1 MKKISFLL
9 ILNSFILLTTTYAKD
24 INSVVIVK
32 PEIKYEENIKYEKT
46 EEFIQKEEKAY
57 KEKYDFGLDLNINKE
72 ERTIDYWKVDVKTN
86 F

>member
-9 ILNSFILLTTTYAKD
+9 IFNSFVILTTYAKD
-24 INSVVIVK
+24 IKSVVIVK
-32 PEIKYEENIKYEKT
+32 PEMKYDENIKYEKT
-46 EEFIQKEEKAY
+46 QEFTQEEKKAY
-57 KEKYDFGLDLNINKE
+57 KEKYDFGFDLNINKE

>member
-9 ILNSFILLTTTYAKD
+9 IFFLTATYANSIK
-24 INSVVIVK
+24 SVVIVK
-32 PEIKYEENIKYEKT
+32 PETKYDENIKYEKT
-46 EEFIQKEEKAY
+46 EEFIQEEKKVY
-57 KEKYDFGLDLNINKE
+57 KEKYDFGFDLNINKE